1 MVSIALPD
9 NEAHMKGVRISTVE
23 ECDTILLPLVRSNE
37 ECNVGYLKTDSRRG
51 ALQSQAR

>member
-1 MVSIALPD
+1 
-9 NEAHMKGVRISTVE
+9 MKGVRISTVE

-51 ALQSQAR
+51 ALQSQARDC